1 MRGKDVVAAISFV
14 IGMSIAGA
22 EADTVI
28 NQLVVSGIGVC
39 FMIFAITLV
48 KGIKIR

>member
-1 MRGKDVVAAISFV
+1 MRGKDVIAAIFFI

-22 EADTVI
+22 EAETII